1 MVAMKARKTDCQLAG
16 AMENWKVSISVGQMV
31 NVLVQWKDKPMVG
44 SLDISL
50 LVHMLVPMK
59 DERLVAWTVRLSA
72 CPKAAKK
79 VKPMVAYWVETK
91 AAMLVQR
98 KVAKKDNQMVRRK
111 GLWMVLRTGVVMD
124 SVPVEWLDGER
135 VERKAIRVED
145 RTVVTMARKTAEKLV
160 GAKDAEK
167 VHVLVAKSDSSLDFD
182 WARWMVD
189 EKAVQRV

>member
-1 MVAMKARKTDCQLAG
+1 
-16 AMENWKVSISVGQMV
+16 
-31 NVLVQWKDKPMVG
+31 
-44 SLDISL
+44 
-50 LVHMLVPMK
+50 
-59 DERLVAWTVRLSA
+59 
-72 CPKAAKK
+72 
-79 VKPMVAYWVETK
+79 
-91 AAMLVQR
+91 
-98 KVAKKDNQMVRRK
+98 
-111 GLWMVLRTGVVMD
+111 MD

>member
-91 AAMLVQR
+91 AAMLVQL

>member
-79 VKPMVAYWVETK
+79 VKPMVAYWVGTK

>member
-31 NVLVQWKDKPMVG
+31 ILWVQWKDKPMVG

-72 CPKAAKK
+72 YPKAAKK
-79 VKPMVAYWVETK
+79 VKPMVAYWVGTK
-91 AAMLVQR
+91 TAMLVQR

>member
-31 NVLVQWKDKPMVG
+31 ILWVQWKDKPMVG

-79 VKPMVAYWVETK
+79 VKPMVAYWVGTK